1 MPSQTDSHGKIIH
14 NKVLNY
20 EPILMDYQ
28 PFPPLD
34 YALLDRLKYEWY
46 KDKPYISIDGITS
59 EEALSIILAYVNTT
73 EFLDIIRKY
82 IRSNLFFEDSQATF
96 EKYLKFEREFKVID
110 KQKLLSVLN
119 DPSSINSILTSDE
132 IQILKEQSI
141 FRNIIDNVSD
151 ILTGNDLNNAIKY
164 NLYFYEKSS
173 SYYSLYQSGVV
184 DKIKDYIGSGTG
196 NVDES
201 QVITIVK
208 KELENLLKTQV
219 FLSYDLIQQ
228 VINDPLNIGNLLTY
242 EQFETVMYRA
252 ATSLN
257 FISLEDI
264 NAVKALYQSGH
275 IENIKDIF
283 STDEIKLMMENEIN
297 EKKIISNMLTFEQ
310 VTNYFNDLKTQFFGS
325 DFLDVI
331 DITND
336 DIDKWI
342 NEVTI

>member
-1 MPSQTDSHGKIIH
+1 MPSQIDSKENIIH

-28 PFPPLD
+28 PFAPID
-34 YALLDRLKYEWY
+34 YSLLNRLKYEWY
-46 KDKPYISIDGITS
+46 KDKHYISVDGITA
-59 EEALSIILAYVNTT
+59 EEALSIFLAYINTT

-82 IRSNLFFEDSQATF
+82 IRSDLFFKDSQDTF
-96 EKYLKFEREFKVID
+96 EKYLKFEREFQVID
-110 KQKLLSVLN
+110 KQKLLAVLQSPDN
-119 DPSSINSILTSDE
+119 INTILTSDE

-141 FRNIIDNVSD
+141 FRNIINNVSD
-151 ILTGNDLNNAIKY
+151 ILVGTDLTNALKY

-196 NVDES
+196 NVDET

-208 KELENLLKTQV
+208 KELETLLKTQV

-264 NAVKALYQSGH
+264 SAVKALYQSGH

-342 NEVTI
+342 SEVI

>member
-1 MPSQTDSHGKIIH
+1 MPSQIDSKENIIH

-28 PFPPLD
+28 PFTPID
-34 YALLDRLKYEWY
+34 YSLLNRLKYEWY
-46 KDKPYISIDGITS
+46 KDKPYISVDGITS

-73 EFLDIIRKY
+73 EFLNIIRKY
-82 IRSNLFFEDSQATF
+82 IKSDLFFEDSQNTF
-96 EKYLKFEREFKVID
+96 EKYLKFEREFQVID
-110 KQKLLSVLN
+110 KQKLLAVLQN
-119 DPSSINSILTSDE
+119 PDNINTILTSDE

-141 FRNIIDNVSD
+141 FRNIINNVSD
-151 ILTGNDLNNAIKY
+151 ILVGTDLTNALKY

-196 NVDES
+196 NVDET
-201 QVITIVK
+201 QVINIVK
-208 KELENLLKTQV
+208 KELETLLKTQV

-252 ATSLN
+252 TSLN
-257 FISLEDI
+257 FISLDDI
-264 NAVKALYQSGH
+264 SAVKALYQSGH

-283 STDEIKLMMENEIN
+283 TTDEIKLMMENEIN

-342 NEVTI
+342 SEVI